1 MRLSLLCSLVLSAEG
16 LLPGAMPRS
25 AQHAVAAAE
34 RAQLRMGAAHIVA
47 QKAKVVEEVKETLEG
62 SSLIFCARSEGLTVN
77 EINTVRQKMPEGTTM
92 RCVKNTLVKRA
103 VEDFPQF
110 QGGESL
116 LEYSNYWFFVPETEI
131 REAVECWDGF
141 IKETKKEDNAILG
154 GVFEGKFLDPAGI
167 EAVTKLPTKQE
178 LMGTLAALLVAMP
191 TKVARGVKGA
201 GAERIARAL
210 KEAQGQKL
218 GRAVNAMKDKL

>member
-1 MRLSLLCSLVLSAEG
+1 MLAALSLCFSAEA
-16 LLPGAMPRS
+16 LLPGATPPS
-25 AQHAVAAAE
+25 TQHAVAAAE
-34 RAQLRMGAAHIVA
+34 RAQLRMGAPSIVA
-47 QKAKVVEEVKETLEG
+47 KKAVIVDEVKETLKD
-62 SSLIFCARSEGLTVN
+62 SSLIFCARSEGITVN
-77 EINTVRQKMPEGTTM
+77 EMNAVRQKMPEGTTV

-110 QGGESL
+110 QGGDSL

-131 REAVECWDGF
+131 RQAVETWDDF

-154 GVFEGKFLDPAGI
+154 GVFEGELLDPEGI

-201 GAERIARAL
+201 GAERLARAI

-218 GRAVNAMKDKL
+218 ARAVDAMKEKL